1 MLENLENALVIALE
15 KPEDIEGIRQVNLA
29 AFNNGGEADV
39 VDLLRQDSDIFISL
53 VAKLDNQVVGHILF
67 TPVRIDQ
74 TDGGTI
80 SGLGL
85 APLAVRPEY
94 QGQGIGSALCTSGMK
109 LAAQAGYPF
118 VVVLG
123 HPVYYPRFGF
133 EPASKFGIKS
143 AFPDVGE
150 EAFMIWIKDLSA
162 MAGVSG
168 VAYYHPAFDSVT

>member
-1 MLENLENALVIALE
+1 MLENLENALEIAFE
-15 KPEDIEGIRQVNLA
+15 KPEDIEAVRQVNLA
-29 AFNNGGEADV
+29 AFNGGGEADV

-53 VAKLDNQVVGHILF
+53 VAKIDDQVVGHILF
-67 TPVRIDQ
+67 TPVRIEQ

-94 QGQGIGSALCTSGMK
+94 QGQGIGSALCTLGMK

-118 VVVLG
+118 AVVLG
-123 HPVYYPRFGF
+123 HPGYYPRFGF